1 MWFNIYALLLIFL
14 VYLLQ
19 RKLIMNLHFNRH
31 LAANYKSPSQ
41 IIRVLSEDWVANQS
55 YCPNCNAEPLAAFT
69 NGKPVADFYCTNCK
83 EEYELKSKKAKLSNI
98 INDGAYDTMIERI
111 ISDNN
116 PNFFFLTYSQ
126 ALSVNNFLIIPK
138 HFFKAEMIMKRKPL
152 SAIAKRAG
160 WVGCNIDLR
169 KVPESGKVFLV
180 KNQKV
185 IPRDNVT
192 EQFKKTLFLREQSV
206 TSRGWTLDVWQC
218 IDRLED
224 NFSLRQIYNFAD
236 ELKLKHPN
244 NHHIQ
249 DKIRQQLQVL
259 RDKGIIEFI
268 GRGKYRKLT

>member
-1 MWFNIYALLLIFL
+1 
-14 VYLLQ
+14 
-19 RKLIMNLHFNRH
+19 MNLNFTQS
-31 LAANYKSPSQ
+31 LAANYKSESQ
-41 IIRVLSEDWVANQS
+41 RIRVLSEDWVAKQS
-55 YCPNCNAEPLAAFT
+55 YCPNCDAEPLAEFK
-69 NGKPVADFYCTNCK
+69 NGKPVADFYCTKCN

-111 ISDNN
+111 NSDNN

-138 HFFKAEMIMKRKPL
+138 HFFKPDMIVKRKPL
-152 SAIAKRAG
+152 SVTAKRAG

-180 KNQKV
+180 KNQQV

-192 EQFKKTLFLREQSV
+192 EQFQKTLFLRKQS
-206 TSRGWTLDVWQC
+206 TASRGWTLDIWQC

-224 NFSLRQIYNFAD
+224 SFSLNQVYAFAD
-236 ELKLKHPN
+236 LLKLKHPEN
-244 NHHIQ
+244 NHIK

-259 RDKGIIEFI
+259 RDRGIIEFL
-268 GRGKYRKLT
+268 GRGKYRKLY

>member
-1 MWFNIYALLLIFL
+1 
-14 VYLLQ
+14 
-19 RKLIMNLHFNRH
+19 MNLNFNQS
-31 LAANYKSPSQ
+31 LAADYKSPSQ
-41 IIRVLSEDWVANQS
+41 IIRILSEDWVANQS

-111 ISDNN
+111 NSDNN
-116 PNFFFLTYSQ
+116 PSFFFLTYSQ

-138 HFFKAEMIMKRKPL
+138 HFFKPDMIIKRKPL
-152 SAIAKRAG
+152 SVTAKRAG

-180 KNQKV
+180 KDQQV

-192 EQFKKTLFLREQSV
+192 EQFQKTLFLRTQSIA
-206 TSRGWTLDVWQC
+206 SRGWTLDVLQC
-218 IDRLED
+218 IDKLEA
-224 NFSLRQIYNFAD
+224 NFSLNQVYAFAD
-236 ELKLKHPN
+236 LLKLKYPEN
-244 NHHIQ
+244 NHIK

-259 RDKGIIEFI
+259 RDRGIIEFVQ
-268 GRGKYRKLT
+268 RGHYRKVY